1 MERAWA
7 QDTGNPLLGTQ
18 VSKPIPRADAF
29 DTDHQPLS
37 RGRNRLEKR
46 FEALPSY
53 SGAARYLAV
62 LIHEVEVHDSCT
74 QVEATIKL
82 VLFRV
87 EAPEVSSGGYWA
99 AYPAPAYRDDM
110 RGASISIKG

>member
-7 QDTGNPLLGTQ
+7 QDTGNPLLGAQ

-37 RGRNRLEKR
+37 RRRNRLEKP
-46 FEALPSY
+46 FQTLPLL
-53 SGAARYLAV
+53 SGAARYLVV
-62 LIHEVEVHDSCT
+62 LIHEAEVHDSCT

-82 VLFRV
+82 VLLRV
-87 EAPEVSSGGYWA
+87 EALAVSSSGGYWA
-99 AYPAPAYRDDM
+99 AYPAPAYRDGM
-110 RGASISIKG
+110 RRRGHQ